1 MALTD
6 IVFGQE
12 NSSEAARGNT
22 GVVVDNLS
30 EEAMTIL
37 IQSGVMQRWNAALA
51 RWDVV
56 PLRYRSGDGW
66 V

>member
-6 IVFGQE
+6 IVFDQA

-22 GVVVDNLS
+22 GVIVDSLS
-30 EEAMTIL
+30 EDAMTIL
-37 IQSGVMQRWNAALA
+37 RQAGVMQRWNAAFS

-56 PLRYRSGDGW
+56 PLRYRASDGW